1 MKKKMSSQGP
11 VTVKTQ
17 EEHLQ
22 KDFRGPDCSHW
33 LNDQVFRK
41 GGSEPGIRRK
51 YCAGWNI
58 ATEKPG
64 PFT

>member
-1 MKKKMSSQGP
+1 MKKKMLPQSP

-22 KDFRGPDCSHW
+22 KDLGGPECSHW

-41 GGSEPGIRRK
+41 GAQSLGLGDSTVQGGI
-51 YCAGWNI
+51 
-58 ATEKPG
+58 
-64 PFT
+64 